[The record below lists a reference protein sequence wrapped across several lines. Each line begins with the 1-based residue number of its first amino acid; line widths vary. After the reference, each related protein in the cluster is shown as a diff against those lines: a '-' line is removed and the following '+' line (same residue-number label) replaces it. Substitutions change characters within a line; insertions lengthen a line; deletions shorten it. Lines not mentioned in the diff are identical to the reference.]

1 MVGCMVAACAGSSSQ
16 AGDDVRQVGGNAT
29 VIRNSEMTGSVL
41 HTLRTRLPSIRISTE
56 GQRCP
61 SIRFRG
67 DLSMHNQPEPSIY
80 IDGGIVGD
88 TCALEHIAAH
98 EVDRIEVYPS
108 GDTPYSE
115 IRRNP
120 AGLILIFRRQ
130 D

>member
-1 MVGCMVAACAGSSSQ
+1 MLAACAGTSKS
-16 AGDDVRQVGGNAT
+16 AGDARQPGGNAT
-29 VIRNSEMTGSVL
+29 VIRSSEMTGSVL
-41 HTLRTRLPSIRISTE
+41 HTLRTRIPSIRISTE

-61 SIRFRG
+61 AIRFRG
-67 DLSMHNQPEPSIY
+67 DLSLHNQPEPSVY
-80 IDGGIVGD
+80 IDGGLVGD

-98 EVDRIEVYPS
+98 DVDRIEVYPS

-130 D
+130 E